1 MAKKKARGRK
11 KAASSRKR
19 VSKVGAAGSPR
30 QLGGLSTG
38 ELERELSRRQSAAR
52 RLERRRDRL
61 AEQLDVVD
69 RELAALGGLGGISIG
84 GVRKRPRND
93 MNLAE
98 SLAKVLKSKTMSV
111 TEVSEAVQKAGYR
124 TSAANFRTIVNQ
136 TLIKDSRFKK
146 VSRGRYTAKK

>member
-11 KAASSRKR
+11 KATSKKRASRTSAKR
-19 VSKVGAAGSPR
+19 SSPI
-30 QLGGLSTG
+30 GKMSTT
-38 ELERELSRRQSAAR
+38 ELERELSRRQAMAR
-52 RLERRRDRL
+52 RLERRRDHL
-61 AEQLDVVD
+61 AEQLEEVD

-98 SLAKVLKSKTMSV
+98 SLAKVLKTKTMSV

-136 TLIKDSRFKK
+136 TLIKDKRFKK
-146 VSRGRYTAKK
+146 VSRGRYTAA

>member
-11 KAASSRKR
+11 KATSKKRASRTSAKR
-19 VSKVGAAGSPR
+19 SSPI
-30 QLGGLSTG
+30 GTMSTT
-38 ELERELSRRQSAAR
+38 ELERELSRRQAMAR
-52 RLERRRDRL
+52 RLERRRDHL
-61 AEQLDVVD
+61 AEQLEEVD

-98 SLAKVLKSKTMSV
+98 SLAKVLKTKTMSV

-136 TLIKDSRFKK
+136 TLIKDKRFKK
-146 VSRGRYTAKK
+146 VSRGRYTAA

>member
-1 MAKKKARGRK
+1 MAKKKKTRGRK
-11 KAASSRKR
+11 KTTTSKKR
-19 VSKVGAAGSPR
+19 VARS
-30 QLGGLSTG
+30 GGRGKAIVSMSTS
-38 ELERELSRRQSAAR
+38 ELERELSRRQAAAR
-52 RLERRRDRL
+52 RLERRRDTL
-61 AEQLDVVD
+61 AEQLEAVD

-136 TLIKDSRFKK
+136 TLIKDKRFKK
-146 VSRGRYTAKK
+146 ISRGQYTAA